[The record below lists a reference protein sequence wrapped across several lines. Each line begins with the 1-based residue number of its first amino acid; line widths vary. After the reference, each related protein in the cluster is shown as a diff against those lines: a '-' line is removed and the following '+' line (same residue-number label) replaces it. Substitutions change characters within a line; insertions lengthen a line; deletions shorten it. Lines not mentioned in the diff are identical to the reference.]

1 AAAFTPRGYFRQEE
15 GTGRAQERSGLRGED
30 RHETAKRRAE
40 DIDRTSRMRHLT
52 QRDVTAIDYCCSY
65 RLSFSILH

>member
-1 AAAFTPRGYFRQEE
+1 MG
-15 GTGRAQERSGLRGED
+15 GAQGRSGLRGED
-30 RHETAKRRAE
+30 RHETAKRRAK
-40 DIDRTSRMRHLT
+40 DIDRTSRIPHFT